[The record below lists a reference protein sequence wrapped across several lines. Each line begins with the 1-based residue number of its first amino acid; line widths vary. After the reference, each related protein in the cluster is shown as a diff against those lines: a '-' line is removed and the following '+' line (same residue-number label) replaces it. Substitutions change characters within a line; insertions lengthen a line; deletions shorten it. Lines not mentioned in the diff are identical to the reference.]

1 MFLCIIVLL
10 KAEGVSLILHE
21 FVSPVTLLI
30 SIFALHITFRNNHMK
45 KIEDIHKVAI
55 VGAGTMG
62 QGIAATAALS
72 GYSTMLYDI
81 NESALKNAEALI
93 IQQLDK
99 SIVSKKITATDKTN
113 CLEKLVFT
121 HDFSL
126 LKADL
131 IIEAILEKLDI
142 KEKLFCD
149 LAQQNEADTIF
160 ASNTSSIPIT
170 QIARNIPIN
179 QRVIGMHF
187 FNPAHIMKLVE
198 VISGATSDAS
208 VVTCVVEFSK
218 RLGKTPVIT
227 KDSPGFIV
235 NRVARNYYVE
245 GLKTLEENVASI
257 SSIDNQMESLGFKM
271 GPFRLMDLIG
281 VDTNYSVTCSM
292 FHSFHQD
299 PKFRPSRIQQQ
310 KVDAGHFGKKTGKG
324 FYTY

>member
-1 MFLCIIVLL
+1 
-10 KAEGVSLILHE
+10 
-21 FVSPVTLLI
+21 
-30 SIFALHITFRNNHMK
+30 MK
-45 KIEDIHKVAI
+45 NIEDIHKVAI
-55 VGAGTMG
+55 IGAGTMG

-72 GYSTMLYDI
+72 GYSTLLYDI

-99 SIVSKKITATDKTN
+99 SIVSKKITASDKIN

-121 HDFSL
+121 NDFSL

-170 QIARNIPIN
+170 QIARHIPN
-179 QRVIGMHF
+179 NERVVGMHF

-198 VISGATSDAS
+198 VISGAAS
-208 VVTCVVEFSK
+208 AEWVVACIVDFSK
-218 RLGKTPVIT
+218 KLGKTPVIT

-299 PKFRPSRIQQQ
+299 SKFRPSRIQQQ

-324 FYTY
+324 FYSY

>member
-1 MFLCIIVLL
+1 
-10 KAEGVSLILHE
+10 
-21 FVSPVTLLI
+21 
-30 SIFALHITFRNNHMK
+30 MK
-45 KIEDIHKVAI
+45 NIEDIHKVAI
-55 VGAGTMG
+55 IGAGTMG

-72 GYSTMLYDI
+72 GYSTLLYDI

-99 SIVSKKITATDKTN
+99 SIVSKKITASDKIN

-121 HDFSL
+121 NDFSL

-131 IIEAILEKLDI
+131 IIEAILEKLDV

-170 QIARNIPIN
+170 QIARHIPN
-179 QRVIGMHF
+179 NERVVGMHF

-198 VISGATSDAS
+198 VISGAAS
-208 VVTCVVEFSK
+208 AEWVVACIVDFSK
-218 RLGKTPVIT
+218 KLGKTPVIT

-299 PKFRPSRIQQQ
+299 SKFRPSRIQQQ

-324 FYTY
+324 FYSY